1 MSGKWGIPPKL
12 DGGHA
17 SAFSVRR
24 FSIHSSHA
32 REDVGRYG
40 VSDIKKL
47 LKATQGDTPQLI
59 DLISTNPH
67 KIGSYPNPTEL
78 TNWGASTHV
87 NLGFQWVPH
96 VGLLLGLQNKTW
108 LGSLQH
114 EYTRCNYLKSIH
126 PELKELED
134 QHIIYQDEDV
144 ISKYAIWPTYTQCRK
159 PPWVSCWA
167 YLITSHCRMT
177 TQQGHVFSPQ
187 PRGLHSHT
195 RGTREI
201 FQFLSLGE
209 DLMWTK
215 LVIMF
220 IVRSTINLWYL

>member
-67 KIGSYPNPTEL
+67 KIGSYQPNRANEL
-78 TNWGASTHV
+78 GRV
-87 NLGFQWVPH
+87 NPRQPGLSMGPKKRWSI
-96 VGLLLGLQNKTW
+96 VGTA
-108 LGSLQH
+108 
-114 EYTRCNYLKSIH
+114 E
-126 PELKELED
+126 
-134 QHIIYQDEDV
+134 
-144 ISKYAIWPTYTQCRK
+144 
-159 PPWVSCWA
+159 
-167 YLITSHCRMT
+167 
-177 TQQGHVFSPQ
+177 
-187 PRGLHSHT
+187 
-195 RGTREI
+195 
-201 FQFLSLGE
+201 
-209 DLMWTK
+209 
-215 LVIMF
+215 
-220 IVRSTINLWYL
+220 